1 MRDHSNILVAPLNNV
16 QTLCDIMESVNAS
29 YTGPRNTERFP
40 KRGETERQSVTD
52 AMGGNG
58 VKAVEMGEVYSRAR
72 DDEFLEAA
80 SCLVRPENGDAILIF
95 PDVFHRTQDIVVTR
109 LAFITEAF

>member
-1 MRDHSNILVAPLNNV
+1 VRALQPPSRHTLLVALSHGQGLV
-16 QTLCDIMESVNAS
+16 QPTSS
-29 YTGPRNTERFP
+29 P
-40 KRGETERQSVTD
+40 Q
-52 AMGGNG
+52 
-58 VKAVEMGEVYSRAR
+58 VYSRAR